1 MKEIGKIVN
10 THGINGELRVL
21 TNSDFIK
28 ERFGLGAEIWVNDQ
42 KFIIEDSYQHKNFII
57 IKLKGYNN
65 INEVMGLKGKIIKAQ
80 PLSHDVLDEGEYFNH
95 DLEGCRVFNQQHI
108 ECGKV
113 SKVVDG
119 GNYNYLRIKGNKSGL
134 VPFIDSFIIDVNIDN
149 KTIIIE
155 EIEGLLDE
163 N

>member
-10 THGINGELRVL
+10 THGIYGELRVL

-65 INEVMGLKGKIIKAQ
+65 INEIMGLKGKMIKAQ
-80 PLSHDVLDEGEYFNH
+80 PLRHDVLDEGEYFNH
-95 DLEGCRVFNQQHI
+95 DLEGCQVFNQEHI
-108 ECGKV
+108 ECGVV

>member
-42 KFIIEDSYQHKNFII
+42 KFIIEDSHQHKNFII

-65 INEVMGLKGKIIKAQ
+65 INEVMGLKGKMITAQ
-80 PLSHDVLDEGEYFNH
+80 PLSHDVLDDGEYFNH
-95 DLEGCRVFNQQHI
+95 DLEGCRVFNQEHI
-108 ECGKV
+108 ECGVV

>member
-28 ERFGLGAEIWVNDQ
+28 ERFGLGAEIWVNNQ

-65 INEVMGLKGKIIKAQ
+65 INEVMGLKGKMIKAQ
-80 PLSHDVLDEGEYFNH
+80 SLSHDVLDDGEYFNH
-95 DLEGCRVFNQQHI
+95 DLEGCRVFNQEHI
-108 ECGKV
+108 ECGVV

>member
-21 TNSDFIK
+21 TDSDFIK

-65 INEVMGLKGKIIKAQ
+65 INEVMGLKGKMIKAQ
-80 PLSHDVLDEGEYFNH
+80 SLSHDVLDEGEYFNH
-95 DLEGCRVFNQQHI
+95 DLEGCRVFNQEHI
-108 ECGKV
+108 ECGVV

>member
-65 INEVMGLKGKIIKAQ
+65 INEVMGLKGKMIKAQ
-80 PLSHDVLDEGEYFNH
+80 ALSHDVLDDGEYFNH

-108 ECGKV
+108 ECGVV

-134 VPFIDSFIIDVNIDN
+134 VPFVDSFIIDVNIDN

>member
-21 TNSDFIK
+21 TDSDFIK

-65 INEVMGLKGKIIKAQ
+65 INEVMGLKGKMIKGQ
-80 PLSHDVLDEGEYFNH
+80 PLSHDVLAEGEYFNH
-95 DLEGCRVFNQQHI
+95 DLEGCRVFNQEHI
-108 ECGKV
+108 ECGVV

>member
-10 THGINGELRVL
+10 THGIKGELRVL

-28 ERFGLGAEIWVNDQ
+28 ERFSLGAEIWVNDQ

-65 INEVMGLKGKIIKAQ
+65 INEVMGLKGKMINAQ
-80 PLSHDVLDEGEYFNH
+80 PLSHDVLDDGEYFNH
-95 DLEGCRVFNQQHI
+95 DLEGCQVFNQEHI
-108 ECGKV
+108 ECGVV

-134 VPFIDSFIIDVNIDN
+134 VPFIDSFITDVNIDN